1 MLNMAAEKTDL
12 KQVRDS
18 LAVLK
23 AVGDPTV
30 VNEAEKL
37 EKAVNNLVAINEPL
51 IANYAKELKAF
62 DESVVSKYGLPTARV
77 IEFVMVALVA
87 LKMYCLG

>member
-1 MLNMAAEKTDL
+1 MAKKSNL
-12 KQVRDS
+12 KQVQDS

-23 AVGDPTV
+23 AVADPTV

-37 EKAVNNLVAINEPL
+37 EEAVTNLVAVNEPL
-51 IANYAKELKAF
+51 VTTYAKELKAF
-62 DESVVSKYGLPTARV
+62 DESVVSKYGLPAARV

-87 LKMYCLG
+87 AKMFYLG

>member
-1 MLNMAAEKTDL
+1 MAKKSNL
-12 KQVRDS
+12 KQVQDS

-23 AVGDPTV
+23 AVADPTV

-37 EKAVNNLVAINEPL
+37 EEAVTKLVAVNEPL
-51 IANYAKELKAF
+51 VTTYAKELKAF
-62 DESVVSKYGLPTARV
+62 DESVVSKYGLPAARV

-87 LKMYCLG
+87 AKMFYLG